1 MRTEAVPTSSAQGRL
16 VRQAPP
22 RRASGSRGGRRKEG
36 DVVPMPAVGRP
47 TPKFRFQ
54 SQYQVVLQA
63 DAAVGTAGTL
73 VPSDA
78 AQPQPRGPI
87 EDRVYRIEYTAP
99 SGDGHI
105 VIGADEAAVTPGLV
119 GYARDLLA
127 QQGIEARIRR
137 IVPGRRAAG

>member
-1 MRTEAVPTSSAQGRL
+1 MPVPAHADGPTPVA
-16 VRQAPP
+16 
-22 RRASGSRGGRRKEG
+22 
-36 DVVPMPAVGRP
+36 GRP
-47 TPKFRFQ
+47 TPRFRFQ

-63 DAAVGTAGTL
+63 DAAVGPEGT
-73 VPSDA
+73 VATSDA
-78 AQPQPRGPI
+78 AQPQPRRPGPL
-87 EDRVYRIEYTAP
+87 EDRVYRIEYAAP

-105 VIGADEAAVTPGLV
+105 VVGADEAAITAGLV

>member
-1 MRTEAVPTSSAQGRL
+1 MPVRAHSDGPT
-16 VRQAPP
+16 
-22 RRASGSRGGRRKEG
+22 
-36 DVVPMPAVGRP
+36 PAAGRP

-63 DAAVGTAGTL
+63 DATVGPADTVVT
-73 VPSDA
+73 SDA
-78 AQPQPRGPI
+78 AQPQPRRPGAV
-87 EDRVYRIEYTAP
+87 EDRVYRIEYTAA

-105 VIGADEAAVTPGLV
+105 VVGADEAAITAGLV

-137 IVPGRRAAG
+137 IVPGRRPAG